1 MKKLVVYIHGKGGSA
16 DEAGHYKALFP
27 QSDVMGFDYKAQTP
41 WEAAEEFPAYMAK
54 ESCGYDDI
62 TLIANSIGAYFSL
75 CSLEKHN
82 ISRAFLISPVADME
96 KLICNMMT
104 WANVT
109 EAELQER
116 KVVDTAFGDSLS
128 WEYLCYVRQH
138 PIKWDMPTH
147 ILYGEKD
154 ELTDIETIRHFAK
167 NTGATLDIMEGGEH
181 WFHTKEQMEYL
192 DKWIRKYNNE

>member
-1 MKKLVVYIHGKGGSA
+1 
-16 DEAGHYKALFP
+16 
-27 QSDVMGFDYKAQTP
+27 
-41 WEAAEEFPAYMAK
+41 MAK